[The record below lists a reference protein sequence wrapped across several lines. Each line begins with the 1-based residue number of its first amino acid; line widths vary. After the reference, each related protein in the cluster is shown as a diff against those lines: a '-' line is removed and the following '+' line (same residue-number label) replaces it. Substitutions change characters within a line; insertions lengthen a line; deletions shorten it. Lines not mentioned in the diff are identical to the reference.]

1 MIWNEASPDEK
12 REAVRA
18 AIQVQ
23 GLSYGQ
29 AVKALDAPGR
39 NAIAGVVERS
49 KKTANPIVTTAPAK
63 LAQQRRSASE
73 ARKKKAP
80 KPARPKH
87 QGFNQLVPLGPPVD
101 LPVRT
106 ISAKAWTALPG
117 SSPIAIE
124 DHKEGCRWPI
134 NDDLPFLYCNEAL
147 HEGSSYCA
155 AHHKMSFREL
165 PPKTKRRKESA

>member
-73 ARKKKAP
+73 ARKKKTP

-106 ISAKAWTALPG
+106 VSAKAWTAL
-117 SSPIAIE
+117 
-124 DHKEGCRWPI
+124 
-134 NDDLPFLYCNEAL
+134 
-147 HEGSSYCA
+147 EGSTPVPLIDLKPNQCKWSVADHPHLFCA
-155 AHHKMSFREL
+155 LPTDGGPWCEQHHKMAFREL
-165 PPKTKRRKESA
+165 PPKAKVRK